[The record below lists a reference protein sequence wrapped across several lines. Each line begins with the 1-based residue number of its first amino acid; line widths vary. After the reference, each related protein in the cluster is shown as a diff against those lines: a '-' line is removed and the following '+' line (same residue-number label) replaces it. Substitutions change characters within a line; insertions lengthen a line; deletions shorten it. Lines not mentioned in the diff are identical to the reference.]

1 ARRRP
6 LRTCRGARAAA
17 SLHERSRDDGAR
29 EPGPRRGDVGPAL
42 APAVHCRAASRR
54 AVAARGRRRARRRQ
68 SAPPPA
74 PPDPMTVTDPTI
86 AQTLRS
92 FIQENFLYMRPD
104 LEYADDDS
112 LLAKGVIDSLGV
124 MEIVGFLEERF
135 EMTVE
140 QDDVT
145 EQNFG

>member
-1 ARRRP
+1 
-6 LRTCRGARAAA
+6 
-17 SLHERSRDDGAR
+17 
-29 EPGPRRGDVGPAL
+29 
-42 APAVHCRAASRR
+42 
-54 AVAARGRRRARRRQ
+54 
-68 SAPPPA
+68 
-74 PPDPMTVTDPTI
+74 MTVTDPTI

-104 LEYADDDS
+104 LQYADDDS

-145 EQNFG
+145 EQNFGSVAAIARYVAAKRGA

>member
-1 ARRRP
+1 
-6 LRTCRGARAAA
+6 
-17 SLHERSRDDGAR
+17 
-29 EPGPRRGDVGPAL
+29 
-42 APAVHCRAASRR
+42 
-54 AVAARGRRRARRRQ
+54 
-68 SAPPPA
+68 
-74 PPDPMTVTDPTI
+74 MTVTDNTI

-104 LEYADDDS
+104 LQYADDDS

-124 MEIVGFLEERF
+124 MEIVGFLEEHF

-145 EQNFG
+145 EQNFGSVAAIARYVAAKRGA